1 MKNNV
6 LDGIMGLC
14 VADALGVPVEFNS
27 RERRKADPV
36 SEMRAYG
43 THNQS
48 PGTWS
53 DDTSMTLCLL
63 DSLAS
68 GLNYQDIMTKFKAWL
83 MEGAYTPHGEVFDVG
98 IATRQAIRRYMS
110 GTEPLKCGGVEERD
124 NGNGSL
130 MRILP
135 LLFYIQSL
143 YGTEFQETDEA
154 FNLIHEVSAL
164 THAHK
169 RSQIACGIYLSVA
182 SMLIG
187 NMDLNIAVDLGIYK
201 AIEYYKHKPEFMTE
215 LKMFSRLSKKGFRDL
230 SEREIR
236 SSGYVIDTLEA
247 AIWCLLN
254 TKNYKDCVLK
264 AVNLGEDTDT
274 VAAVAGGLAGLYYG
288 YEYIPNEWITQ
299 IVRRDYIEGLSNK
312 LYLSLIRV
320 SIEKLTSFI
329 PYFENVNIKD
339 VCRWGG
345 GERLGEN
352 HFSAPYPVYEQTLE
366 DFVQTVYKSNLL
378 CYNYL
383 EIIEQHGLE
392 GTKEMN
398 VAIDHADLELTLAV
412 LTGFIRQERFC
423 DGLWESAIEDKTFL
437 KLLRRLENLMLLYK

>member
-1 MKNNV
+1 MRNNIM
-6 LDGIMGLC
+6 DGIFGLC
-14 VADALGVPVEFNS
+14 VADALGVPVEFMS
-27 RERRKADPV
+27 REQLKTKPV
-36 SEMRAYG
+36 KDMQGFG
-43 THNQS
+43 THNQ
-48 PGTWS
+48 PIGTWS

-63 DSLAS
+63 DSMAT

-83 MEGAYTPHGEVFDVG
+83 TEGAYTPHGEVFDVG
-98 IATRQAIRRYMS
+98 IATRQAIKRYMS

-143 YGTEFQETDEA
+143 YGTEFQEVDEA
-154 FNLIHEVSAL
+154 FNLIHKVSAL

-182 SMLIG
+182 SMLTG
-187 NMDLNIAVDLGIYK
+187 NMDLGIAVDLGVYK
-201 AIEYYKHKPEFMTE
+201 AVEYYKHKPEFKTE
-215 LKMFSRLSKKGFRDL
+215 LKKFSRLSQKGFRDL
-230 SEREIR
+230 SEREIK

-254 TKNYKDCVLK
+254 TKTYKDCVLM

-312 LYLSLIRV
+312 LYLSLIRG
-320 SIEKLTSFI
+320 SIKKLTAFI
-329 PYFENVNIKD
+329 PYFENVNIED
-339 VCRWGG
+339 VCRWDG

-352 HFSAPYPVYEQTLE
+352 HFSVPYPIYEQTLE
-366 DFVQTVYKSNLL
+366 DFIRTVYKSNLL

-383 EIIEQHGLE
+383 EIIEQHGLD

-398 VAIDHADLELTLAV
+398 EAIDHADLELALAV
-412 LTGFIRQERFC
+412 LTGYIRQERFC
-423 DGLWESAIEDKTFL
+423 NGLWESAIEDKTFL
-437 KLLRRLENLMLLYK
+437 KLLRRLENLMLLHK